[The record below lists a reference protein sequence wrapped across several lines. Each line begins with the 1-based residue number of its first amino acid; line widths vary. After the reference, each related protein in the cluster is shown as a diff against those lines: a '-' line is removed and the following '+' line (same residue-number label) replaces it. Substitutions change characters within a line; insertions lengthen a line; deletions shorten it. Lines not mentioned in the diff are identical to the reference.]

1 MLSPWNTLP
10 QKESFE
16 RPDYIG
22 YPPGEFKR
30 TFLAKKKIVF
40 KLQRLLSSFI
50 KYHNLNFQKK
60 CTWGLLKSTADIT
73 YIVLHCFPKKY
84 MNQF

>member
-30 TFLAKKKIVF
+30 TFLAKKKICV
-40 KLQRLLSSFI
+40 Q
-50 KYHNLNFQKK
+50 
-60 CTWGLLKSTADIT
+60 IT
-73 YIVLHCFPKKY
+73 KIIVLIYKIS
-84 MNQF
+84 